1 MRALNG
7 GDNATS
13 DSIAAV
19 LIPRALGA
27 NSQMSGVPE
36 TMRAIQLTGHGGP
49 DRLKLIHDM
58 PTPTPSAGEV
68 LIKTGAAGVNNTD
81 INTRIGW
88 YSKGDGNPEDASW
101 GGQALQFPRVQ
112 GADIC
117 GTVVG
122 VGEGVAT
129 TLIGKRVL
137 VEPCL
142 RESGGLAL
150 ASPWYI
156 GSECDGGF
164 ADYVTVAAK
173 HAYPVESQLSDA
185 ELASFPCS
193 YSTAEN
199 MLSRAAVSG
208 VDTVLITGAS
218 GGVGSAAIQLAK
230 ARGARVIAVAGSAKR
245 QSVLDVGADQVL
257 SRDTNLEVEL
267 GENAVDVVI
276 DLVGG
281 DSWPDLL
288 NVLRPFG
295 RYAVSG
301 AIAGPIVALDLRTLY
316 LKDQRFFGCTV
327 LDDGVFAR
335 LVDLIEQGSIKPLV
349 AQAFPLEAIAQAQAL
364 FLEKRF
370 TGKLVLDMAL

>member
-1 MRALNG
+1 
-7 GDNATS
+7 
-13 DSIAAV
+13 
-19 LIPRALGA
+19 
-27 NSQMSGVPE
+27 MSGVPE

-49 DRLKLIHDM
+49 DMLKLTHDM
-58 PTPTPSAGEV
+58 PTPTPNAGEV
-68 LIKTGAAGVNNTD
+68 LIKAGAAGVNNTD

-117 GTVVG
+117 GRVVG

-208 VDTVLITGAS
+208 VDTVLVTGGS

-335 LVDLIEQGSIKPLV
+335 LVDLIEQGAIKALV
-349 AQAFPLEAIAQAQAL
+349 AQSFPLEAIAEAQAL

-370 TGKLVLDMAL
+370 TGKLVLDMSL